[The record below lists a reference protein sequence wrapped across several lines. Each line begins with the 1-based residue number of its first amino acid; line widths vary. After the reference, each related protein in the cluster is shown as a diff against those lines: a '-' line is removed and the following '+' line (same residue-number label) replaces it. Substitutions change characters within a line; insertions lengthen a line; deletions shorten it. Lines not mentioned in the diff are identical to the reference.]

1 MATYIMLG
9 NYTEKGIGAIKDSP
23 KRADAARELG
33 KKFGVE
39 MKTLYLCMGAY
50 DLIAILEAPNTES
63 VAKFILTLGAKGNV
77 RTTTLEAFPEAQ
89 YRSIIGG
96 LPA

>member
-50 DLIAILEAPNTES
+50 DLIAILEAPNTEA

-77 RTTTLEAFPEAQ
+77 RTTTVEAFPEAQ
-89 YRSIIGG
+89 YRSIIGA